1 MGGIICVGTQWGDEG
16 KGKVTDLLADEMH
29 MVVRYQ
35 GGNNA
40 GHTVVVDGSVFKL
53 HLIPSGILY
62 PNITSV
68 IGDGVVVD
76 PGVFIKEIEGLNKQ
90 GISTDNLVVSAN
102 CHMIMPYHREI
113 DKLREIK
120 LGKYRIGTT
129 GRGIGP
135 AYGDKAARI
144 GIRIQDLFDKEILS
158 QKIEQA
164 LIEKNEVLIK
174 IYEEEPFNAEDII
187 EEYSGYAE
195 KLKDK
200 VVDTTKLIND
210 ALDVGKKVFFE
221 GAQGTMLDLD
231 HGTYPYVTSSSPVAG
246 GACSGAGVGPTRIE
260 RVIGVTKAYTT
271 RVGEGP
277 LPTELDNETGK
288 ILAEKGS
295 EVGTTTGRSR
305 RCGWFDAIVVKR
317 SAQVNFLT
325 DIFLTKL
332 DVLSAFDTIKVASSY
347 KYKDQTYNEFPPNQ
361 TIFNKAKPVYE
372 EFKGWKSDI
381 SQIKDFDELPHEARD
396 YVSRL
401 EELVKVPIT
410 MLSVGPSR
418 DQTIVRK

>member
-62 PNITSV
+62 SHITSV

-76 PGVFIKEIEGLNKQ
+76 PSVLIKEIEGLNKQ
-90 GISTDNLVVSAN
+90 DVNTDNLVISAN
-102 CHMIMPYHREI
+102 CHMIMPYHREL

-144 GIRIQDLFDKEILS
+144 GIRTQDLFDKAILS

-164 LIEKNEVLIK
+164 LIEKNEVLEK
-174 IYEEEPFNAEDII
+174 IYEQKPITAKAIV
-187 EEYSGYAE
+187 EEYQGYAD
-195 KLKDK
+195 KLKGK
-200 VVDTTKLIND
+200 VVDTSKLINN
-210 ALDVGKKVFFE
+210 ALDKDKKVFFE

-246 GACSGAGVGPTRIE
+246 GACAGAGVGPTRIE

-277 LPTELDNETGK
+277 LPTEQDNEIGD
-288 ILAEKGS
+288 ILAEKGA
-295 EVGTTTGRSR
+295 EVGTTTGRNR

-317 SAQVNFLT
+317 SAQVNYLT

-332 DVLSAFDTIKVASSY
+332 DVLSAFEKIRVATSY
-347 KYKDQTYNEFPPNQ
+347 KYLDVIYDDFPPNQ
-361 TIFNKAKPVYE
+361 TIFNKAEPIYE
-372 EFKGWKSDI
+372 EFMGWKEDI
-381 SQIKDFDELPHEARD
+381 SNIKNFEDLPKEARE

-401 EELVKVPIT
+401 EDLVKVPIT

>member
-174 IYEEEPFNAEDII
+174 IYEQEPVNAEDII

-210 ALDVGKKVFFE
+210 ALDADKKVFFE

-295 EVGTTTGRSR
+295 EVGTTTGRNR

-347 KYKDQTYNEFPPNQ
+347 KYEGQTYTEFPPNQ

-381 SQIKDFDELPHEARD
+381 SQIKDFDELPQEARD

>member
-113 DKLREIK
+113 DKLRETK

-277 LPTELDNETGK
+277 LPTEIDDEIGK

-295 EVGTTTGRSR
+295 EVGTTTGRNR

-347 KYKDQTYNEFPPNQ
+347 KYEGQTYTEFPPNQ

-381 SQIKDFDELPHEARD
+381 SQIKDFDELPQEARD